1 MRKFSIKRDL
11 IIIVL
16 LLLAAAADML
26 LRSFGGGNPK
36 PGVYAEIRLNG
47 ELDRIVYLSEDLV
60 FSPTALPAVVLEVRG
75 GGIAFKSSDCPDQLC
90 VNMGRQHTPGGFA
103 ACLPNNLILRVY
115 SKDGG
120 GIDASVGNSLQG
132 FSAPR

>member
-1 MRKFSIKRDL
+1 MRKFFKKRDL

-16 LLLAAAADML
+16 LLLAAAAGML
-26 LRSFGGGNPK
+26 LRSFGGGSSD
-36 PGVYAEIRLNG
+36 PGVYAEIRHNG
-47 ELDRIVYLSEDLV
+47 ELERIVYLSEDLV
-60 FSPTALPAVVLEVRG
+60 FSPEGLPAVVLEVRD

-90 VNMGRQHTPGGFA
+90 VHMGRQRTPGGFA
-103 ACLPNNLILRVY
+103 ACLPNNLVFRVY
-115 SKDGG
+115 SEEGG